1 MRQIIDKHYD
11 NDDFKFVFSEGSNS
25 TVLVDV
31 QTLGDADTSLT
42 GYTAKIY
49 YYDHVDDTTFYEIDS
64 DSIDAATGRF
74 TFNVQPADLA
84 IEGAYPAEIVILD
97 GSSNPFVHAY
107 GSVIIKDSILQAGT
121 TALTTGPVINYAI
134 FSSYQ
139 NVSTSGPYRAGTNIT
154 FSSNAD
160 GSVNI
165 DGSAGGSGDVSAA
178 LSLTDNAIVRGD
190 GGVKGVQTSGILI
203 DDSDN
208 ISGAVDIA
216 SASLNIGTAPSG
228 LDNVNI
234 DGAVDI
240 THTSAANDDHAFEI
254 DIDAAGFGDV
264 KAVDIAYTTG
274 AIATGDEEAVIL
286 VNIDESAA
294 TGGDVT
300 GMEIIATEG
309 AADNVFG
316 VFAGVG
322 VSPIEHL
329 SGTFANADTVLNNAV
344 DVTTDVS
351 DGGAGNISIFVN
363 DNDTVT
369 VGSSAKF
376 EELEFLMSTTAS
388 GSGIQPTFEFSTG
401 VGTWSTFVP
410 VDGTNGM
417 RNNGVVV
424 WLDGDVPT
432 WAPGTGSEY
441 LIRVTR
447 TRNSLGTT
455 PIATKIKVAAAVE
468 YKWDKNADLTI
479 NSVNIG
485 GKDFTSGSASLVSGQ
500 DFLVV
505 TGLGLA
511 AAPTSVTVSV
521 SKPTSGD
528 YNIFATVVE
537 DTITTDGFRVELS
550 ATPDNGNYKLKYIT
564 L

>member
-49 YYDHVDDTTFYEIDS
+49 YYDHVDDTVFYEIDS
-64 DSIDAATGRF
+64 DSLDAATGRF

-84 IEGAYPAEIVILD
+84 IEGAYPAEIVIID

-139 NVSTSGPYRAGTNIT
+139 NVATSGPYRAGTNIT

-160 GSVNI
+160 GSVDI
-165 DGSAGGSGDVSAA
+165 DAAAGTGDVSAA
-178 LSLTDNAIVRGD
+178 LNLTDNAIVRGD

-240 THTSAANDDHAFEI
+240 THTSTENDDHAFEI

-274 AIATGDEEAVIL
+274 AIAAGDDEAVIL
-286 VNIDESAA
+286 VNVDEALA
-294 TGGDVT
+294 TGGDIAGLEV
-300 GMEIIATEG
+300 IATEG
-309 AADNVFG
+309 SADKVCSTFS
-316 VFAGVG
+316 GVG
-322 VSPIEHL
+322 VAPIEQL
-329 SGTFANADTVLNNAV
+329 SGAFANADTVLNNAV
-344 DVTTDVS
+344 DITTDVS
-351 DGGAGNISIFVN
+351 SGGAGNISIFVN

-376 EELEFLMSTTAS
+376 EELEFLFDTPSS
-388 GSGIQPTFEFSTG
+388 QGIGPDFEFSTG
-401 VGTWSTFVP
+401 VGTWQIFNP
-410 VDGTNGM
+410 VDGTNAM
-417 RNNGVVV
+417 RNNGVIV
-424 WLDGDVPT
+424 WLDGDIPT
-432 WAPGTGSEY
+432 WAPGAGSEY
-441 LIRVTR
+441 LIRITR
-447 TRNSLGTT
+447 KRNTINTT
-455 PIATKIKVAAAVE
+455 PIVDTIKTAAATE
-468 YKWDKNADLTI
+468 YVWDKDANITCA
-479 NSVNIG
+479 SVNIG
-485 GKDFTSGSASLVSGQ
+485 GSDLHSGTRNLTSGQ

-511 AAPTSVTVSV
+511 VAPTAVTVSV

-528 YNIFATVVE
+528 YNIFATVVD

>member
-1 MRQIIDKHYD
+1 
-11 NDDFKFVFSEGSNS
+11 
-25 TVLVDV
+25 
-31 QTLGDADTSLT
+31 
-42 GYTAKIY
+42 
-49 YYDHVDDTTFYEIDS
+49 
-64 DSIDAATGRF
+64 
-74 TFNVQPADLA
+74 
-84 IEGAYPAEIVILD
+84 
-97 GSSNPFVHAY
+97 
-107 GSVIIKDSILQAGT
+107 
-121 TALTTGPVINYAI
+121 
-134 FSSYQ
+134 
-139 NVSTSGPYRAGTNIT
+139 
-154 FSSNAD
+154 
-160 GSVNI
+160 
-165 DGSAGGSGDVSAA
+165 
-178 LSLTDNAIVRGD
+178 
-190 GGVKGVQTSGILI
+190 VQTSGILI

-208 ISGAVDIA
+208 ISGPVDIA
-216 SASLNIGTAPSG
+216 STSLNIGTAPSG

-240 THTSAANDDHAFEI
+240 THTSAESDDHAFEI

-376 EELEFLMSTTAS
+376 EELEFLLSTTAS